1 MSKNILVVIPLHEFN
16 ENVEQMLKNAVNSVP
31 SEYDVHIST
40 TNSVYEEYGEHILNL
55 FSDRNLSIYYNSEN
69 ENSDFCTLVNNSL
82 DKDSEWFSILEYDD
96 TFNSNWF
103 SNVETYIDYKPDV
116 SVFLPLTELID
127 YSNGNFIGYGNEAPW
142 ASSFSDEIGVIDNEC
157 IQQYFDFYMTGGV
170 YNTKDF
176 KDVGGLK
183 PSIKLTFWYEFLL
196 RITNNNKKVYVIPK
210 LGYNH
215 LLNRENSLYDY
226 YQKNI
231 SEEEG
236 KFWLDLARQDYFYKT
251 ERSKDKYNFEQ

>member
-31 SEYDVHIST
+31 SDYNVHIST

-96 TFNSNWF
+96 TFNANWF
-103 SNVETYIDYKPDV
+103 SNVETYIDYKSDV

-127 YSNGNFIGYGNEAPW
+127 YSNGSFIGYGNEAPW
-142 ASSFSDEIGVIDNEC
+142 ASSFSEEIGYIDNEC

-183 PSIKLTFWYEFLL
+183 PSMKLTFWYEFLL

-215 LLNRENSLYDY
+215 VLNRENSLYDY
-226 YQKNI
+226 YQKNV
-231 SEEEG
+231 SEDEG
-236 KFWLDLARQDYFYKT
+236 KFWLELAKQDYLYKS
-251 ERSKDKYNFEQ
+251 ERSKDKYTFEQ

>member
-96 TFNSNWF
+96 TFNANWF

-183 PSIKLTFWYEFLL
+183 PSIKLTFCYDFLL

-251 ERSKDKYNFEQ
+251 ERSKDKYTFEQ